1 MISNDLLHRFIFD
14 DCDIRGE
21 IVTVGTSYRE
31 ILSHNGYPQVVQAL
45 LGEFVAAVALL
56 SSTLKFDG
64 VVTLQ
69 ARGEGALSLVMAEC
83 SHHNEIRA
91 IVRPAPEGEIDADAA
106 SLSDLLGDGVLA
118 ITLDPAKGERYQGVV
133 PLDADNLAGCLE
145 HYFRQS
151 EQLETR
157 FWLAADENAA
167 SGLLLQALPQQLSAS
182 AEANADQWRTTIA
195 LADTV
200 SSEELLR
207 IDHQQLL
214 YRLFHEQSLRLF
226 SPGEL
231 RFACSCS
238 RERSAEAL
246 KSLGQE
252 DVEHLLVEKGEIT
265 IDCQFCNQLY
275 RYNAADIRALFGQG
289 TLH

>member
-21 IVTVGTSYRE
+21 IVTLGASYQE
-31 ILSHNGYPQVVQAL
+31 ILAHNDYPKVVQAL

-91 IVRPAPEGEIDADAA
+91 IVRPAPDGEIDAEAA
-106 SLSDLLGDGVLA
+106 TLPDLLGGGVLA

-133 PLDADNLAGCLE
+133 PLEADDLAGCLE

-157 FWLAADENAA
+157 FWLAADQDAA
-167 SGLLLQALPQQLSAS
+167 SGLMLQALPQQLAAS
-182 AEANADQWRTTIA
+182 AEDNADQWRTAQA

-200 SSEELLR
+200 SSDELR
-207 IDHQQLL
+207 RVDHNQLL

-226 SPGEL
+226 SPSAIH
-231 RFACSCS
+231 FACSCS

-246 KSLGQE
+246 KSLGQS
-252 DVEHLLVEKGEIT
+252 DVEQLLIEKGEIE

-275 RYNAADIRALFGQG
+275 RYSAADIRALFGQE

>member
-21 IVTVGTSYRE
+21 IVTLGASYQE
-31 ILSHNGYPQVVQAL
+31 ILAHNDYPKVVQAL

-91 IVRPAPEGEIDADAA
+91 IVRPAPDGEIDAEAA
-106 SLSDLLGDGVLA
+106 TLPDLLGGGVLA

-133 PLDADNLAGCLE
+133 PLEADDLAGCLE

-157 FWLAADENAA
+157 FWLAADQDAA
-167 SGLLLQALPQQLSAS
+167 SGLMLQALPQQLAAS
-182 AEANADQWRTTIA
+182 AEDNADQWRTAQA

-200 SSEELLR
+200 SSDELR
-207 IDHQQLL
+207 RVDHNQLL

-226 SPGEL
+226 SPSAI

-246 KSLGQE
+246 KSLGQS
-252 DVEHLLVEKGEIT
+252 DVEQLLIEKGEIE

-275 RYNAADIRALFGQG
+275 RYSAADIRALFGQE